1 MILLTKIVQ
10 RWKLLLAGLGLVAA
24 FGGGRWLR
32 PLPPPSIEERIVE
45 KEVVRKQVE
54 EKIRVVIKRP
64 DGTIEE
70 REEERSIDE
79 NRKQD
84 SNKTTPIVRAAG
96 KRYSLGINTT
106 VDLRAPLDHTKF
118 SYTIMSGY
126 RVWDNAPLWA
136 ELGYNW
142 KRNEIIL
149 GVRLE
154 F

>member
-1 MILLTKIVQ
+1 MIILTKVLQ
-10 RWKLLLAGLGLVAA
+10 NWKLLLAGLGLVAA
-24 FGGGRWLR
+24 FGGGWWLR
-32 PLPPPSIEERIVE
+32 PLPPPSIEERIV
-45 KEVVRKQVE
+45 
-54 EKIRVVIKRP
+54 VIQRP

-70 REEERSIDE
+70 RTEEREIDE
-79 NRKQD
+79 NRTQD
-84 SNKTTPIVRAAG
+84 SNKTTPIARATG
-96 KRYSLGINTT
+96 KRYSLGINTA

-118 SYTIMSGY
+118 SYTVMSGY

-142 KRNEIIL
+142 KRNEVIL